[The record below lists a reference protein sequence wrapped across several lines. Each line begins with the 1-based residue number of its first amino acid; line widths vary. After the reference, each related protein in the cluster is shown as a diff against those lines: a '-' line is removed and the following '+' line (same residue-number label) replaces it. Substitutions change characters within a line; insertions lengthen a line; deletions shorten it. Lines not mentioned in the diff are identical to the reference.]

1 MVRPQDAGYRLQDTG
16 SRMVS
21 LWMQDTGYR
30 MVRLWMQVRLEGERI
45 DELSL
50 DFVRKAQEPLKDFKL
65 TGNVVNVCVVKPPP

>member
-1 MVRPQDAGYRLQDTG
+1 
-16 SRMVS
+16 
-21 LWMQDTGYR
+21 MQDTGYR